1 MPSRLARYLMDLSR
15 GKKQTLVL
23 PISKSQL
30 ASNLGTVSETLSR
43 TLRKLSEDD
52 LINVSGKT
60 VEILDFDRLA
70 ELAEKCK
77 EG

>member
-1 MPSRLARYLMDLSR
+1 
-15 GKKQTLVL
+15 
-23 PISKSQL
+23 L

-52 LINVSGKT
+52 LISVSGKK
-60 VEILDFDRLA
+60 VEILDFDRLE

>member
-1 MPSRLARYLMDLSR
+1 
-15 GKKQTLVL
+15 VEL

-43 TLRKLSEDD
+43 TLRKLADDD
-52 LINVSGKT
+52 LILVQGRR
-60 VEILDFDRLA
+60 VEILDVERLE

>member
-1 MPSRLARYLMDLSR
+1 
-15 GKKQTLVL
+15 
-23 PISKSQL
+23 
-30 ASNLGTVSETLSR
+30 VSETLSR

-52 LINVSGKT
+52 LISVSGKT
-60 VEILDFDRLA
+60 MGILDFERIE

>member
-1 MPSRLARYLMDLSR
+1 LARYLMDLSR
-15 GKKQTLVL
+15 GTKRTVEL

-43 TLRKLSEDD
+43 TFRKLSEDD
-52 LINVSGKT
+52 LIAVAGKA
-60 VEILDFDRLA
+60 VEIIDFDRLE
-70 ELAEKCK
+70 ELADKCK

>member
-1 MPSRLARYLMDLSR
+1 
-15 GKKQTLVL
+15 
-23 PISKSQL
+23 L

-43 TLRKLSEDD
+43 TLRKLSDD
-52 LINVSGKT
+52 DIIRVAGRR
-60 VEILDFDRLA
+60 VEILDVERLE

>member
-1 MPSRLARYLMDLSR
+1 MDLSK
-15 GKKQTLVL
+15 GSKSVVEL

-43 TLRKLSEDD
+43 TLRKLSDDD
-52 LINVSGKT
+52 LIRVSGKQF
-60 VEILDFDRLA
+60 EILDFDRLE

-77 EG
+77 EC

>member
-1 MPSRLARYLMDLSR
+1 MDLSR
-15 GKKQTLVL
+15 GTKRTVEL

-52 LINVSGKT
+52 LISVSGKT
-60 VEILDFDRLA
+60 VEIIDFDRLE

>member
-1 MPSRLARYLMDLSR
+1 MDLSR
-15 GKKQTLVL
+15 GTKRTIEL

-52 LINVSGKT
+52 LISVSGKT
-60 VEILDFDRLA
+60 VEIIDFDRLE
-70 ELAEKCK
+70 ELADKCK

>member
-1 MPSRLARYLMDLSR
+1 MDFSCGTKR
-15 GKKQTLVL
+15 TVEL

-52 LINVSGKT
+52 LISVSGKT
-60 VEILDFDRLA
+60 VEIIDFDRLE